1 MNKFLAAL
9 VLACVAVAPAAMA
22 AKAHPVTV
30 ALDVGHYLDAPGATS
45 AYGVTEFTYNS
56 KLADVLTERLLAAGY
71 TVRLIGDDGLSKD
84 LQKRAKAAE
93 GADVFL
99 SLHHDSTQAQFLQ
112 EWEVDGEKHKY
123 SDRTHGFSVFVS
135 KINPQY
141 THSVACA
148 KALGSQMK
156 TQGFEVNPSHADK
169 IEGEGREWVDEGN
182 GVYAADFVV
191 LRATT
196 MPAMLLESGVIVNRE
211 EAKKLDQ
218 ITTRNKIADA
228 VIAALGECMKK

>member
-1 MNKFLAAL
+1 MNKVLATLAL
-9 VLACVAVAPAAMA
+9 VCVVVAPAVMA
-22 AKAHPVTV
+22 KPRPLTV
-30 ALDVGHYLDAPGATS
+30 AVDVGHYLDAPGATS

-71 TVRLIGDDGLSKD
+71 TVRLIGDDGQSKD

-93 GADVFL
+93 GADVFV
-99 SLHHDSTQAQFLQ
+99 SLHHDSTQPQFIQ
-112 EWEVDGEKHKY
+112 EWEVDGQKQKY

-141 THSVACA
+141 TKSLACA
-148 KALGSQMK
+148 KALGAQMK
-156 TQGFEVNPSHADK
+156 TQGFEVNVSHAEK
-169 IEGEGREWVDEGN
+169 IEGESREWVDQAD

-196 MPAMLLESGVIVNRE
+196 MPALLLESGVIVNRD
-211 EAKKLDQ
+211 EAKTLDQ

-228 VIAALGECMKK
+228 VIAAIGDCMKK

>member
-1 MNKFLAAL
+1 MNKLLAAL
-9 VLACVAVAPAAMA
+9 ALVGVAAAPLAMGKPRPLTVAV
-22 AKAHPVTV
+22 
-30 ALDVGHYLDAPGATS
+30 DVGHYLDAPGATS

-71 TVRLIGDDGLSKD
+71 TVRLIGDDGQSKD

-93 GADVFL
+93 GADVFV
-99 SLHHDSTQAQFLQ
+99 SLHHDSTQPQFLQ
-112 EWEVDGEKHKY
+112 EWEVDGQKQKY
-123 SDRTHGFSVFVS
+123 ADRSHGFSVFVS

-141 THSVACA
+141 SKSLACA
-148 KALGSQMK
+148 KALGGQMK
-156 TQGFEVNPSHADK
+156 AQGFEVNASHAEK
-169 IEGEGREWVDEGN
+169 IEGEGREWADEAN
-182 GVYAADFVV
+182 GVYTADFVV

-196 MPAMLLESGVIVNRE
+196 MPALLLESGVIVNRD
-211 EAKKLDQ
+211 EAKKLDL

>member
-1 MNKFLAAL
+1 MLPMNKLFAGFALAFA
-9 VLACVAVAPAAMA
+9 AIAPAHAL
-22 AKAHPVTV
+22 TV
-30 ALDVGHYLDAPGATS
+30 AIDVGHYLDAPGATS

-56 KLADVLTERLLAAGY
+56 KLADVLTERMLLAGY
-71 TVRLIGDDGLSKD
+71 TVRLIGDDGASKD

-93 GADVFL
+93 GTDVFI
-99 SLHHDSTQAQFLQ
+99 SLHHDSTQPQFLQ

-135 KINPQY
+135 KLNPKY
-141 THSVACA
+141 DRSVDCA
-148 KALGSQMK
+148 RAVGKQMK
-156 TQGFEVNPSHADK
+156 AGGFEVNTSHADK
-169 IEGEGREWVDEGN
+169 LEGESREWVDQSA

-196 MPAMLLESGVIVNRE
+196 MPAILLESGVIVNRV
-211 EAKKLDQ
+211 EAKTLDQ
-218 ITTRNKIADA
+218 TVTRNKIADA